1 MNQLS
6 KILAFTTIVS
16 TGLSAGVAFA
26 HLLELP
32 NKMSLSAENYLW
44 VQQSL
49 YEGFG
54 QVLGPIEVVAFLSA
68 IAVTVLLR
76 KQRHSFRWSLLAS
89 ICISLALIVWQ
100 LHNGPV
106 NTSVETWTV
115 DALPANWMTYRARW
129 EYAHAARFGLYLLGF
144 SASLMSVLVKIPAC
158 HSRSRAPSAP
168 VL

>member
-1 MNQLS
+1 MQFLTKS
-6 KILAFTTIVS
+6 
-16 TGLSAGVAFA
+16 VAA
-26 HLLELP
+26 I
-32 NKMSLSAENYLW
+32 S
-44 VQQSL
+44 
-49 YEGFG
+49 GFS
-54 QVLGPIEVVAFLSA
+54 VA

-89 ICISLALIVWQ
+89 ICISLALIIWQ
-100 LHNGPV
+100 LHNDPV
-106 NTSVETWTV
+106 NTAVETWTV

-144 SASLMSVLVKIPAC
+144 GASLMSVLVKIPAC